1 MEGLVHP
8 PDVVTVLEPV
18 SPRRGPVVF
27 EDSWRGVSEYDDCLV
42 LVSRF
47 LQSSLEPVPLGC
59 RVVVAAVP
67 GHQVGLQVEVGV
79 DGHQLQLPASQ
90 VDLVVAA
97 PLESI
102 DGFGREPGLPE
113 VTGCEVQGLLLP
125 GDDTMIQ

>member
-8 PDVVTVLEPV
+8 PDVVAVLEPV
-18 SPRRGPVVF
+18 SPGRGPVVF

-42 LVSRF
+42 LVSCF
-47 LQSSLEPVPLGC
+47 LQNSLQPVPLVG
-59 RVVVAAVP
+59 RVVVVVVP

-79 DGHQLQLPASQ
+79 DGHQLELPASQ

-102 DGFGREPGLPE
+102 DGFGRKPGLPE
-113 VTGCEVQGLLLP
+113 VTGCEVQGLLLAR
-125 GDDTMIQ
+125 DDTMIQ